1 MILHRLNGR
10 MSNRCRRSQPR
21 KNRQYCQQLNRLKH
35 LKHLKHRQS
44 QLFQRI
50 RRQSYNQFRRLARR
64 VRFRLYLNQMACLG
78 RHQPRRSPHSQADY
92 RSL

>member
-1 MILHRLNGR
+1 
-10 MSNRCRRSQPR
+10 MSNRYRRSQPQ

-35 LKHLKHRQS
+35 LKHRQS
-44 QLFQRI
+44 QLLRKIQ
-50 RRQSYNQFRRLARR
+50 RQSYSQFRRLARR
-64 VRFRLYLNQMACLG
+64 VRFRLRLNQMACLG